1 MNYKTD
7 YMIVLYLLSDLLLL
21 VEEMTTKLLQ
31 DNEAKES
38 ENYIQVKSIVM
49 SVACLV
55 HLIENNIST
64 FQSKIDDQKDILNFY
79 KLLTGLSLKKEIND
93 TVKPGDVTFRCTMK
107 TSETEGILIYCLIIA
122 CEVTQC
128 NILTN
133 LQRLN
138 LKCIAVT
145 RALGNVFCKLYR
157 KNNYIL
163 SNTSFLAGDTNRCET
178 NYTKEIILYNIVYIL

>member
-1 MNYKTD
+1 
-7 YMIVLYLLSDLLLL
+7 MIVLYLLSDLLLL

-79 KLLTGLSLKKEIND
+79 NLLTGLSLKKEIND
-93 TVKPGDVTFRCTMK
+93 TV
-107 TSETEGILIYCLIIA
+107 
-122 CEVTQC
+122 
-128 NILTN
+128 
-133 LQRLN
+133 
-138 LKCIAVT
+138 
-145 RALGNVFCKLYR
+145 
-157 KNNYIL
+157 
-163 SNTSFLAGDTNRCET
+163 
-178 NYTKEIILYNIVYIL
+178 